1 MLAKLRSDQGH
12 GGKYN
17 KPSAQRHD
25 LGWGASWQTGLSI
38 FSRYWKGLGPIT
50 GTGNIVLLTS
60 ALTVHSGSLEIK
72 CSLEFQLTEL
82 PFLLSQPL
90 VLLHHWQV
98 MEEQGGLSETSM
110 QMLTAS
116 KSAYSDNLTPVKQ
129 SGKNTKT
136 TEMHK
141 RGGHLSSYLSLAAMT
156 LH

>member
-1 MLAKLRSDQGH
+1 MLFRVHSPSHPTSAQQMLAKLWSDQGH

-17 KPSAQRHD
+17 KPSTPRHD
-25 LGWGASWQTGLSI
+25 LDWGASWQTGRSI
-38 FSRYWKGLGPIT
+38 FSQYWKGLGPIT
-50 GTGNIVLLTS
+50 GPGNIVLLTS

-82 PFLLSQPL
+82 PFLLSQPP

-98 MEEQGGLSETSM
+98 MEEQTVVGVKLSETSM

-129 SGKNTKT
+129 SGKK
-136 TEMHK
+136 H
-141 RGGHLSSYLSLAAMT
+141 
-156 LH
+156 